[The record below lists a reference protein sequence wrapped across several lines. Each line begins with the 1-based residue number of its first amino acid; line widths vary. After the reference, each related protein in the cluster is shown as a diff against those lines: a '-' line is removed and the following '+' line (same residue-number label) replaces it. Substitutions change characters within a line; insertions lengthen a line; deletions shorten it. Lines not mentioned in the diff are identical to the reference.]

1 MIFCNHCKIYI
12 RDGKNICPLCGN
24 IVSNSD
30 KLNKDEEVYP
40 VIPPAYERHMAIRIL
55 VFISIVAIVISY
67 IIYKL
72 FPTSV
77 NWPMLVLFG
86 IISMWLS
93 ITDALRKRYN
103 ITKSIMWQV
112 NIMSLLSFFWDW
124 RTGWRGWSLDYA
136 IPILCIAAIIVMYVT
151 AKVMKLGIGYYIAYF
166 LLGGLFGII
175 PGLFILFNLV
185 KVDYPSIISVA
196 ISIIFLSAILIF
208 QGENILSELQKR
220 MHI

>member
-1 MIFCNHCKIYI
+1 MILCNHCKVYI
-12 RDGKNICPLCGN
+12 RDGKNICSLCGN
-24 IVSNSD
+24 IVSHSNSE
-30 KLNKDEEVYP
+30 KEAAVYP
-40 VIPPAYERHMAIRIL
+40 IIPLTYERHMAIRIL
-55 VFISIVAIVISY
+55 VFISIVATVISY

-77 NWPMLVLFG
+77 NWPMLVVFG
-86 IISMWLS
+86 IVSMWLS

-112 NIMSLLSFFWDW
+112 FIMSLLSIFWDW
-124 RTGWRGWSLDYA
+124 RTDWKGWSLDYA
-136 IPILCIAAIIVMYVT
+136 IPILCIAAIIVMYIT
-151 AKVMKLGIGYYIAYF
+151 AKVMKLGIGNYIAYF

-175 PGLFILFNLV
+175 PGLFILLNLV